1 LSQYLKYG
9 EKMDWDLISK
19 TYPDDREGI
28 ALAREIHEEVNR
40 AIKDADLSGIDI
52 VKISTANFSE
62 IIPALS
68 RVVRSA
74 WISYYKTEPPFDIN
88 EAASSFIG
96 SSSINVPENVSNVVA
111 VFFNNALR
119 AVLKKLREASPEPES
134 MLSGSCS
141 FCGTYARIIFDEET
155 QRTLFCPL
163 CSHSWR
169 YPRVRCTVCGNTDHE
184 TLGYIEAEGING
196 VRVYF
201 CRQCNHFIK
210 AVDIKDRITA
220 DAETMDAITLELD
233 ELAGEEGFNP
243 VP

>member
-1 LSQYLKYG
+1 MSL
-9 EKMDWDLISK
+9 
-19 TYPDDREGI
+19 
-28 ALAREIHEEVNR
+28 
-40 AIKDADLSGIDI
+40 KDAELSGIDI
-52 VKISTANFSE
+52 VKISTSNFSE

-68 RVVRSA
+68 HVVRSA
-74 WISYYKTEPPFDIN
+74 WVSYYKTEPPFDMN

-96 SSSINVPENVSNVVA
+96 SSSIKVPENVSHVVA

-119 AVLKKLREASPEPES
+119 AILKKLRETSPEPES
-134 MLSGSCS
+134 ILSGSCS
-141 FCGTYARIIFDEET
+141 FCGTYARIIFDEEA

-184 TLGYIEAEGING
+184 TLGYIEAEGIEG

-210 AVDIKDRITA
+210 AVDIKDRITP

-233 ELAGEEGFNP
+233 ELAREEGLNP